1 MGKKQYRPKDPLG
14 QHIRLYAF
22 LYNSPAWCAL
32 STTAKALWVD
42 MRAQINGYTNGCA
55 SCALGVLS
63 HKGWTSRH
71 TVSRARNELEI
82 LGFIRLTKSGGIG
95 YGGKTPN
102 LYRFTDIEVYD
113 QPKKR
118 ICATKADH
126 LYQEFKTKSEALKR
140 LSELEERKKYKVQ
153 KLTNLS
159 AEITLSS
166 TNLSAISIQ

>member
-1 MGKKQYRPKDPLG
+1 MGKNQHKPKDPLG
-14 QHIRLYAF
+14 QHIRLYA
-22 LYNSPAWCAL
+22 LIYNSPAWCSL

-42 MRAQINGYTNGCA
+42 MRAQINSYTNGTA

-63 HKGWTSRH
+63 HRGWSSRH

-82 LGFIRLTKSGGIG
+82 LGFIQLTKSGGIG

-102 LYRFTDIEVYD
+102 LYRFTDLEVYD

-118 ICATKADH
+118 ISATRADH
-126 LYQEFKTKSEALKR
+126 LYKEFKTKSEALKR

-153 KLTNLS
+153 KITNLR
-159 AEITLSS
+159 ADMTLRT
-166 TNLSAISIQ
+166 TNVSAIPIQ